1 MIEEEPKA
9 QSLLV
14 QLQYKW
20 PNCLPAILLA
30 DRLRLCWYK
39 GTDPELLADSLVTLG
54 RIFVSFYVF
63 VSYYWLGNGARLFD
77 IFPSRKKNTREFER
91 TSSSLWWRH
100 WDKRKRG
107 CITVVPSTCAAAR
120 PPNKKWLAIVPAFGS
135 REDWDSTSCAV
146 RSRS

>member
-1 MIEEEPKA
+1 M
-9 QSLLV
+9 
-14 QLQYKW
+14 
-20 PNCLPAILLA
+20 
-30 DRLRLCWYK
+30 
-39 GTDPELLADSLVTLG
+39 ADSLVTLG

-77 IFPSRKKNTREFER
+77 IFPSRKKTRESLRGRRPVCDDVIGTRGKEVALP
-91 TSSSLWWRH
+91 SSPAL
-100 WDKRKRG
+100 
-107 CITVVPSTCAAAR
+107 VPLLA